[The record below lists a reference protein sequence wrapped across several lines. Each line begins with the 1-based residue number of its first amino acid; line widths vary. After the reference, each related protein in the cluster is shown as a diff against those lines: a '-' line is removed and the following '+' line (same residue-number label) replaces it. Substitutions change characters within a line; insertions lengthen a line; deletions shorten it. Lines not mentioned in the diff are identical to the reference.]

1 MVSGTLLTGTLLKN
15 DSINNTLW
23 VVRSAGERT
32 TELCEQLIR
41 QFAPAEN
48 VRVIHE
54 RPFGAAVRKGF
65 ELGAAS
71 GLKWTCCIDA
81 DVLLLEKEMKKQWRI
96 AETLGDDVF
105 CVQGLVY
112 GKFLPIKR
120 PAGNHLYRNALVEQ
134 AIPLIP
140 SDGHALRPESVTTQA
155 MKEQGCLTYQTNV
168 VLGLHDYEQHYLDIY
183 RKCFL
188 HVNKHEE
195 DLMPM
200 VESHWRKHQAADRDY
215 QVALLGALMGKVH
228 EGTVYIDKHFQEEEG
243 QRALALKN
251 IPEKPPLSLSDYPP
265 ETIRAIARRFRPVKS
280 VQQYKNP
287 RYRENYVRD
296 TPAVVR
302 FSPLKNVA
310 GSLFLIVGKILSR
323 VGRRLVRW
331 GRKI

>member
-1 MVSGTLLTGTLLKN
+1 MIN
-15 DSINNTLW
+15 DSIHNTLW
-23 VVRSAGERT
+23 VVRSADERT
-32 TELCEQLIR
+32 TELCAALIR
-41 QFAPAEN
+41 RFAPDQN

-54 RPFGAAVRKGF
+54 RPFSAAVRKGF
-65 ELGAAS
+65 ELGQAS

-81 DVLLLEKEMKKQWRI
+81 DVLLLEREMMEQLQI
-96 AETLGDDVF
+96 AETLDDHIF

-120 PAGNHLYRNALVEQ
+120 PAGNHLYRNALVER

-140 SDGHALRPESVTTQA
+140 PEGHALRPESVTTQA
-155 MKEQGCLTYQTNV
+155 MKDQGYPTYQTNV
-168 VLGLHDYEQHYLDIY
+168 VLGLHDYEQYYGDIY

-200 VESHWRKHQAADRDY
+200 VESHWRKHQAEDPDY
-215 QVALLGALMGKVH
+215 RVALLGGLMGKVH
-228 EGTVYIDKHFQEEEG
+228 EGAVYIDKEFQEEEG

-251 IPEKPPLSLSDYPP
+251 IAEKPPLSLSDYPP
-265 ETIRAIARRFRPVKS
+265 ETIRAIAQRFRAVKP

-296 TPAVVR
+296 TPAEVR
-302 FSPLKNVA
+302 FAPLKDAA
-310 GSLFLIVGKILSR
+310 GGFLLFVGKVLSR
-323 VGRRLVRW
+323 LGKKLVRW
-331 GRKI
+331 GRKV